1 MVKKFPS
8 SRLARADFIFKS
20 VMFTL
25 FDRMKICF
33 ILYVRERERE
43 REREQERERGRER
56 ERERERK
63 KERVLI

>member
-33 ILYVRERERE
+33 ILYIIPRFATGV
-43 REREQERERGRER
+43 
-56 ERERERK
+56 K
-63 KERVLI
+63 YVLY

>member
-43 REREQERERGRER
+43 RESKREKEGERER

-63 KERVLI
+63 REF